1 MSKHFGFEFRVDL
14 KREHFQKRPKGRQ
27 QNAGIQRKRRGKR
40 APGKRKFG
48 KNSEL

>member
-1 MSKHFGFEFRVDL
+1 MSKHSGFEFRVDL

-27 QNAGIQRKRRGKR
+27 QKEGVQRRMGGKR
-40 APGKRKFG
+40 APVKRKFG